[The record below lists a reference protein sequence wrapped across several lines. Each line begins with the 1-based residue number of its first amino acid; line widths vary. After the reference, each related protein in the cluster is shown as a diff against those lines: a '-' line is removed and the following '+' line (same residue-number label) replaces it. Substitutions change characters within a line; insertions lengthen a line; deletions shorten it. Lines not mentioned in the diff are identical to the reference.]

1 MNNCGK
7 KIARALKKRKENIK
21 TLELRE
27 SFLSFFEKSGHKRV
41 PSSPVIPFDDPT
53 LLFTNAGMNQ
63 FKDVFTGKR
72 KVDYK
77 RATSAQKCI
86 RAGGKHNDLDN
97 VGFTA
102 RHHTFFEML
111 GNFSFG
117 DYFKEEAIAFAW
129 EWVTKV
135 IGLPKEHLY
144 ATVYLEDDEAF
155 KGWEKIAPELKN
167 GRILRFGKKDNYWSM
182 GDIGPCG
189 PCSEIHF
196 DRGEKFGTGL
206 NDKVNGETERFVE
219 IWNLV
224 FMQFDQLPGG
234 ELVKLPK
241 PSVDTGAGLERLA
254 AIVQNVDS
262 NYQIDLFKNII
273 KAISEI
279 AKSNYQVNPVSH
291 NVIADH
297 LRALTFAIADG
308 AGISNEGQG
317 YVLRRILR
325 RAARHGRDLGMHEP
339 FIYELVPTLVNEMG
353 DVYPEIKEKEK
364 HIQNVIR
371 TEEEAFGR
379 TLETGLEH
387 IEKLVKK
394 QEKSKERVIPG
405 EEVFRLY
412 DTYGFPYDL
421 TEIIASERGFQLD
434 KEGFDKSMQ
443 KQQDRSRKP
452 VSQKDWSSFIGNQ
465 PNMYGMQTPPTKF
478 VRDLLKIEAEIL
490 FPRVHRHETLEGLKT
505 EDVIV
510 ILDTSPFYL
519 ESGGQISDTGYLYND
534 KIRIRISRMGQD
546 RDWYLHY
553 GELESGNYDELIRG
567 VKVTAEVDSDRRW
580 DIMRNH
586 TATHLAHAVLRK
598 VLGSH
603 VKQLGSY
610 VGPDR
615 LRFDFSHHQPMTPQ
629 EIEQVEQIVN
639 EEIINGTSVKTDIM
653 PVEEAK
659 KSGAMALFGE
669 KYGDTVRVVSVND
682 FSKELC
688 GGTHVEN
695 TGQIGPFIITLET
708 GVASGV
714 RRLEAITGRAAV
726 KMMLEDKK
734 LAREVGTIV
743 GKQREEIVRSVEQ
756 LKESN
761 THLQKELKKAKTEAF
776 TGGSKQIGTEL
787 EIDGIS
793 LITHHFGQ
801 TDRDIMSGWIDK
813 QKESDKAL
821 IALGLGNVNGKLTY
835 MASATAVA
843 SKSFN
848 IDIGKLSKELLSQ
861 FGGSGGG
868 KTNFAQGTVSKETDA
883 EKLFDKAKE
892 MIAQSRGAK

>member
-1 MNNCGK
+1 M
-7 KIARALKKRKENIK
+7 
-21 TLELRE
+21 
-27 SFLSFFEKSGHKRV
+27 
-41 PSSPVIPFDDPT
+41 PSSPVIPYDDPT

-72 KVDYK
+72 KVEYP
-77 RATSAQKCI
+77 RATSSQKCI

-117 DYFKEEAIAFAW
+117 DYLKEEAIAFAW

-135 IGLPKEHLY
+135 IRLPKERIY

-155 KGWEKIAPELKN
+155 KCWEKIAPELKN

-182 GDIGPCG
+182 GDVGPCG

-206 NDKVNGETERFVE
+206 NDKVNGESDRFVE
-219 IWNLV
+219 VWNLV
-224 FMQFDQLPGG
+224 FMQFDQTSDGQ
-234 ELVKLPK
+234 LVKLPK

-262 NYQIDLFKNII
+262 NYQIDLFKNIF

-279 AKSNYQVNPVSH
+279 AKSNYQVNTASH

-325 RAARHGRDLGMHEP
+325 RAARHGRNLGLHEP
-339 FIYELVPTLVNEMG
+339 FIYKLVPALVNEMG

-364 HIQNVIR
+364 HIENVIR
-371 TEEEAFGR
+371 TEEESFGR

-387 IEKLVKK
+387 ISSYILKAETGKF
-394 QEKSKERVIPG
+394 RVIPG
-405 EEVFRLY
+405 EVVFRLY

-421 TEIIASERGFQLD
+421 TEIIAVEHGFTLD
-434 KEGFDKSMQ
+434 KSGFDKAMQ
-443 KQQDRSRKP
+443 KQQEQSKA
-452 VSQKDWSSFIGNQ
+452 G
-465 PNMYGMQTPPTKF
+465 TKF
-478 VRDLLKIEAEIL
+478 VSIEFQIPIEWQESTEFFRDSFFVMTEVKRVQEIKDAAS
-490 FPRVHRHETLEGLKT
+490 LKT
-505 EDVIV
+505 LLALVLNKTPLYV
-510 ILDTSPFYL
+510 
-519 ESGGQISDTGYLYND
+519 ESGGQISDTGRIVGTD
-534 KIRIRISRMGQD
+534 FEIGVTDMKIQAGTYVHIGT
-546 RDWYLHY
+546 LTK
-553 GELESGNYDELIRG
+553 GT
-567 VKVTAEVDSDRRW
+567 VKDVLDAVKEHSTVEAIVESDRRW

-586 TATHLAHAVLRK
+586 TATHLAHAALRK
-598 VLGSH
+598 VLGTH
-603 VKQLGSY
+603 VKQSGSY

-615 LRFDFSHHQPMTPQ
+615 LRFDFSHHQPMTP
-629 EIEQVEQIVN
+629 EETERVEQIVN
-639 EEIINGTSVKTDIM
+639 EEIIKGITVKTDLM

-669 KYGDTVRVVSVND
+669 KYGDTVRVVSVNG

-714 RRLEAITGRAAV
+714 RRLEAITGREAI
-726 KMMLEDKK
+726 KIMLGDKK
-734 LAREVGTIV
+734 LSHEVGLIV
-743 GKQREEIVRSVEQ
+743 GKPREEIVKGVVQ

-761 THLQKELKKAKTEAF
+761 SQLQRELKKVKAEIF
-776 TGGSKQIGTEL
+776 SGGSATIGTEIQ
-787 EIDGIS
+787 IDGIN
-793 LITHHFGQ
+793 LVTHNFGE

-813 QKESDKAL
+813 QKESNQAL
-821 IALGLGNVNGKLTY
+821 VALGLGDVNGKLTF
-835 MASATAVA
+835 MASASGVA
-843 SKSFN
+843 SKNFN
-848 IDIGKLSKELLSQ
+848 IDIGKLSKELLPK
-861 FGGSGGG
+861 FGGQGGG
-868 KTNFAQGTVSKETDA
+868 KPNFAQGTVSKETNVEQFFTEA
-883 EKLFDKAKE
+883 KALITQFK
-892 MIAQSRGAK
+892 GTK